1 MGRERS
7 GRGALIEILRS
18 SRFRIAISCVSGFLA
33 YGAWAIW
40 INGGFSDPAA
50 WRAGWVQGLYS
61 AFITAVLSGLMEW
74 LLARLQWGRR
84 VLAVLL
90 PSLLLFGTSTTLH
103 LLSGTPKVLATIA
116 PSYLMSVVTIVAYV
130 VLVERM
136 ET

>member
-1 MGRERS
+1 
-7 GRGALIEILRS
+7 
-18 SRFRIAISCVSGFLA
+18 
-33 YGAWAIW
+33 
-40 INGGFSDPAA
+40 
-50 WRAGWVQGLYS
+50 
-61 AFITAVLSGLMEW
+61 MEW